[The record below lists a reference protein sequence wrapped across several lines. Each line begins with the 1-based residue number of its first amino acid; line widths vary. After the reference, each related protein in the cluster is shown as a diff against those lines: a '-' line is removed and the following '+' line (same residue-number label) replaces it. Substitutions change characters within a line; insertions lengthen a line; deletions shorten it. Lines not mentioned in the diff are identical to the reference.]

1 VSSSEAGVSGF
12 NEAPGHPGA
21 NGFNEAPGHPGANGF
36 NEAPGHPGASGFNE
50 APGRPRGSEACIDLV
65 QRLSDLPGV
74 GGDEGAVRDAI
85 WAHIA
90 DHVAAARI
98 DALGSLIARRGT
110 GGPRV
115 LIDAHMDEVG
125 LLVRSVDKDG
135 WLRFVNVGGID
146 PRVLPGAVV
155 RVGAEAVPGVIAWRA
170 IHLQSEDDR
179 KRVVPIKDLAID
191 IGAASREQ
199 AERAVK
205 PGDYAVFATRAGF
218 FGDGLL
224 RGKADR
230 VGCAILAE
238 TLAAPADYG
247 LEVHGV
253 FAVQEE
259 IGLRGA
265 GPAAY
270 AVAPDVAIAL
280 EGTTCADLPGVE
292 EHEQGT
298 RLGGGP
304 VLRIMDGGMIHDRRV
319 NAVLAAAA
327 EAAGIPYQWKGT
339 TTGGTDAGRIHT
351 VRGGIPSAT
360 LSVPCRYIHGPCAVA
375 SRADIGNALALLQAF
390 LRMLATRGLPA

>member
-1 VSSSEAGVSGF
+1 MSSNEAG
-12 NEAPGHPGA
+12 GHP
-21 NGFNEAPGHPGANGF
+21 H
-36 NEAPGHPGASGFNE
+36 ASGFDE
-50 APGRPRGSEACIDLV
+50 AGGHPHASGFDEAGGHPHASGFSEACIDLV

-90 DHVAAARI
+90 DHVEAARV
-98 DALGSLIARRGT
+98 DALGSLIARRGR

-125 LLVRSVDKDG
+125 LLVRHIEKDG

-155 RVGAEAVPGVIAWRA
+155 RVGAAAVPGVIGWRP

-179 KRVVPIKDLAID
+179 KRVIPIKDLAID
-191 IGAASREQ
+191 IGATSREQ
-199 AERAVK
+199 AERAVH
-205 PGDYAVFATRAGF
+205 PGDYAVFATRAAF

-224 RGKADR
+224 RGKALDDR

-238 TLAAPADYG
+238 TLAAAGDYG
-247 LEVHGV
+247 IEVHGV

-259 IGLRGA
+259 VGLRGA

-270 AVAPDVAIAL
+270 AVAPDLAVAL

-292 EHEQGT
+292 DHEQGT
-298 RLGGGP
+298 RLGAGP
-304 VLRIMDGGMIHDRRV
+304 VLRIMDNGMIHDRRL
-319 NAVLAAAA
+319 NAVLAATA

-339 TTGGTDAGRIHT
+339 TAGGTDAGRIHT

-360 LSVPCRYIHGPCAVA
+360 LSVPCRYIHSPCAVA
-375 SRADIGNALALLQAF
+375 SRTDIGHALALLQGF
-390 LRMLATRGLPA
+390 LRTLATRGLPA

>member
-1 VSSSEAGVSGF
+1 MSSSEACI
-12 NEAPGHPGA
+12 EPARA
-21 NGFNEAPGHPGANGF
+21 
-36 NEAPGHPGASGFNE
+36 
-50 APGRPRGSEACIDLV
+50 RGDRALLDLV

-90 DHVAAARI
+90 DHVEAARI
-98 DALGSLIARRGT
+98 DALGSLIARRGR

-125 LLVRSVDKDG
+125 LLVRHLEKDG

-155 RVGAEAVPGVIAWRA
+155 LVGKDAVPGVIGWRP
-170 IHLQSEDDR
+170 IHLQTEEDR

-199 AERAVK
+199 AERAVH
-205 PGDYAVFATRAGF
+205 PGDYAVFATRAAF
-218 FGDGLL
+218 FGDGLV
-224 RGKADR
+224 RGKALDDR

-238 TLAAPADYG
+238 TLAAAGDCG

-270 AVAPDVAIAL
+270 AVAPDVAVAL
-280 EGTTCADLPGVE
+280 EGTTCADVPGVE
-292 EHEQGT
+292 DHEQGT
-298 RLGGGP
+298 RLGAGP
-304 VLRIMDGGMIHDRRV
+304 VLRIMDNGMIHDRRV
-319 NAVLAAAA
+319 NQVLAAAA
-327 EAAGIPYQWKGT
+327 EEAGIPYQWKGT
-339 TTGGTDAGRIHT
+339 TTGGTDAGRIHM

-375 SRADIGNALALLQAF
+375 SRADIGHALALLQGF